1 MSFLHLR
8 FVQFIIIIIISCQF
22 RFACQVEVLLFA
34 KAKELTDKNSVHI
47 KFFTKSTY
55 EDIFALICECLP
67 GYFIAHSVVCMYE
80 LQSVCL
86 YQKFIFRQP
95 AVYKRLQCS
104 RSKRRLPRSQG
115 YEYNHTE
122 RRRYTSCDP
131 AHQWRVMDL
140 STHSEV
146 VTSDGD
152 IINITHE
159 PLDSVPLV
167 SAVTLPQCGAVS
179 VFIGIAPHSVII
191 MSSSMKF

>member
-1 MSFLHLR
+1 
-8 FVQFIIIIIISCQF
+8 
-22 RFACQVEVLLFA
+22 
-34 KAKELTDKNSVHI
+34 
-47 KFFTKSTY
+47 
-55 EDIFALICECLP
+55 
-67 GYFIAHSVVCMYE
+67 
-80 LQSVCL
+80 
-86 YQKFIFRQP
+86 
-95 AVYKRLQCS
+95 
-104 RSKRRLPRSQG
+104 
-115 YEYNHTE
+115 
-122 RRRYTSCDP
+122 
-131 AHQWRVMDL
+131 MDL